1 MKNMMGDDATYLTS
15 IATKISSISYIR
27 MIFTETLNI
36 KYTTYSI
43 IRWNIAK
50 NCLSFV
56 YLV

>member
-43 IRWNIAK
+43 IR
-50 NCLSFV
+50 
-56 YLV
+56 